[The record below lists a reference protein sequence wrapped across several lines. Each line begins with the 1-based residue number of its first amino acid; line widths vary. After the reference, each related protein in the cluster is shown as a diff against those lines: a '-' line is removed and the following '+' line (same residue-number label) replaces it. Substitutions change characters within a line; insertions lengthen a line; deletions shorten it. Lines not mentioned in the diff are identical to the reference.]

1 MGSHDSALHHYDVW
15 LAEHPSVTDDI
26 RRVLS
31 EELNDAGISYDQ
43 VSVRIKDRRSFLTKL
58 RNPDFPDY
66 RDFESAHDVIG
77 IRITVFTTSEIPL
90 LVGVMRNLFAVE
102 DVVDKAEKAKAEGT
116 FGYAS
121 RHIIARVD
129 PERLPELT
137 GGTGSR
143 TDLTGRLVEV
153 QLRTVLQHAWAE
165 FEHDIRYKNPDEDLP
180 VEVHRA
186 FTLAA
191 GLIELA
197 DSQFDEIQ
205 HIVSSEVDAAE
216 DAELSVTTLPGVLTM
231 ILGTTFPTSKA
242 DYYAFAVDM
251 LAAHGITTIGELA
264 TLCDAENVSRL
275 MDAMD
280 YGYAPGQ
287 VRLIDDLL
295 LMVYGRDHIRRTVH
309 IGDNPDSRPGR
320 LGNRWQ
326 RLTGADRK

>member
-15 LAEHPSVTDDI
+15 LVDHPTVTDDI

-31 EELNDAGISYDQ
+31 DELNDAGISYDQ

-77 IRITVFTTSEIPL
+77 IRVTVFTTSEIPL
-90 LVGVMRNLFAVE
+90 LVGVMRNLFSVE
-102 DVVDKAEKAKAEGT
+102 DVVDKSEKARSEGS

-121 RHIIARVD
+121 RHVIARID
-129 PERLPELT
+129 PERLPGLT
-137 GGTGSR
+137 DA
-143 TDLTGRLVEV
+143 DLTGRLVEV

-197 DSQFDEIQ
+197 DGQFDEIQ
-205 HIVSSEVDAAE
+205 HIVSSGVDTPE
-216 DAELSVTTLPGVLTM
+216 DAELTVTTLPGVLTM

-251 LAAHGITTIGELA
+251 LAAHGITTIGELTA
-264 TLCDAENVSRL
+264 LCGPENVSRL

-295 LMVYGRDHIRRTVH
+295 LLVYGRDHIRRTVH
-309 IGDNPDSRPGR
+309 IGDHPGSRPGR

>member
-287 VRLIDDLL
+287 VRFIDDLL

-309 IGDNPDSRPGR
+309 IGDTPDSRPGR

>member
-1 MGSHDSALHHYDVW
+1 MGSFDSALHAYDIW
-15 LAEHPSVTDDI
+15 LAGHPTVADNI

-31 EELNDAGISYDQ
+31 DELSDAGISFDQ
-43 VSVRIKDRRSFLTKL
+43 VSVRIKDRRSFLNKL
-58 RNPDFPDY
+58 RNPDFPGY
-66 RDFESAHDVIG
+66 QDFASAHDVLG
-77 IRITVFTTSEIPL
+77 IRVTVYTTSEIPL
-90 LVGVMRNLFAVE
+90 LVGVMRNLFSVE
-102 DVVDKAEKAKAEGT
+102 DVVDKAEKARLEGR

-121 RHIIARVD
+121 QHVIARVD
-129 PERLPELT
+129 ADRLP
-137 GGTGSR
+137 
-143 TDLTGRLVEV
+143 DLTELDGRLVEI

-165 FEHDIRYKNPDEDLP
+165 YEHDIRYKNPDEDLP

-197 DSQFDEIQ
+197 DGQFDEIR
-205 HIVSSEVDAAE
+205 HIVSGGVNAPE
-216 DAELSVTTLPGVLTM
+216 DAELTATTLPGVLTM
-231 ILGTTFPTSKA
+231 ILGSAYPTSKA
-242 DYYAFAVDM
+242 DYYGFAVDM

-264 TLCDAENVSRL
+264 TLCGPENLSRL
-275 MDAMD
+275 MDAID

-295 LMVYGRDHIRRTVH
+295 LLVYGRDHIRRTVH
-309 IGDNPDSRPGR
+309 IGDHPDSRPGR

>member
-1 MGSHDSALHHYDVW
+1 MGSYDSALHAYDVW
-15 LAEHPSVTDDI
+15 IAGHPTVPDDI

-31 EELNDAGISYDQ
+31 DELNDAGISYDQ

-58 RNPDFPDY
+58 RNPDFPAY
-66 RDFESAHDVIG
+66 RDFASAHDVIG
-77 IRITVFTTSEIPL
+77 VRVTVFTTSEIPL

-102 DVVDKAEKAKAEGT
+102 DVVDKAEKVKAEGS

-129 PERLPELT
+129 AARLPALT
-137 GGTGSR
+137 AG
-143 TDLTGRLVEV
+143 TDLDGRLVEI

-165 FEHDIRYKNPDEDLP
+165 YEHDIRYKNPDEDLP

-197 DSQFDEIQ
+197 DAQFDEIQ
-205 HIVSSEVDAAE
+205 RIVSSEVDAPE
-216 DAELSVTTLPGVLTM
+216 DAELTATTLPGVLTM

-242 DYYAFAVDM
+242 DYYNFAVDM
-251 LAAHGITTIGELA
+251 LAAHGITTIGEL
-264 TLCDAENVSRL
+264 TELCGPENVSRL
-275 MDAMD
+275 LDAMD

-295 LMVYGRDHIRRTVH
+295 LLVYGRDHIRRTVH
-309 IGDNPDSRPGR
+309 IGDHPGSRPGR

>member
-1 MGSHDSALHHYDVW
+1 MGSYDSALHDYDVW
-15 LAEHPSVTDDI
+15 LADHPTVTDDI

-31 EELNDAGISYDQ
+31 DELNDAGISYDQ

-58 RNPDFPDY
+58 RNPAFPEY
-66 RDFESAHDVIG
+66 RDFASAHDVIG
-77 IRITVFTTSEIPL
+77 IRVTAFTTSGIPL

-102 DVVDKAEKAKAEGT
+102 DVVDKAEKARAEGS

-121 RHIIARVD
+121 RHVIARVD
-129 PERLPELT
+129 HRRLPGL
-137 GGTGSR
+137 GNH
-143 TDLTGRLVEV
+143 TDLDGRLVEI

-197 DSQFDEIQ
+197 DGQFDEIQ
-205 HIVSSEVDAAE
+205 RIVSSAVNAPE
-216 DAELSVTTLPGVLTM
+216 DAELTATTLPGVLTM
-231 ILGTTFPTSKA
+231 ILGSAYPTSKA
-242 DYYAFAVDM
+242 DYYGFAVDM
-251 LAAHGITTIGELA
+251 LAAHGITTIGELGA
-264 TLCDAENVSRL
+264 LCSPENLARL

-287 VRLIDDLL
+287 VRLVDDLL
-295 LMVYGRDHIRRTVH
+295 LLTYGRDHIRRTVH
-309 IGDNPDSRPGR
+309 IGDNPGSRPGR

-326 RLTGADRK
+326 RLTGADRR